1 VRSIDLGKEPIALSV
16 VQEDETKR
24 VSFSDIPEVLLPQLI
39 DAFGQDAVSVAISP
53 TITER
58 QFYSD
63 LPLTKRKR
71 PRYRD
76 LLESGEL
83 EKRVRTLE
91 AKKKVAAKA
100 PYFMAAINRSD
111 EAALGRT
118 GAIYFV
124 CRKGCHFCQYRN
136 FEEHTLDAEG
146 IAARMLA
153 LQKDGADNVQWVSPT
168 SYTGILV
175 KALFLAAKE
184 GLTVPIVHK
193 SEGEDVLEDL
203 AMLDGVVDIYLPDIK
218 FVRPRF
224 ADQIGLPAS
233 YVERM
238 KLCIREMHRQVGPLV
253 RAKEGS
259 LVASS
264 GLLVRHL
271 LMPGGVIE
279 TREMYKLIKK
289 LDPNIPVHVMVN
301 YEPLHAAKTKKGID
315 RHLTAQEIRI
325 AVKFARHYEL
335 PRVYVK

>member
-1 VRSIDLGKEPIALSV
+1 MIDLSEEPIALSV
-16 VQEDETKR
+16 VQDDKTKR
-24 VSFSDIPEVLLPQLI
+24 VSFSDIPELLLPQLI
-39 DAFGQDAVSVAISP
+39 DAFGKDAVGVAISP

-83 EKRVRTLE
+83 EKRVRALD
-91 AKKKVAAKA
+91 AKKKIAAKA
-100 PYFMAAINRSD
+100 TYFMATINRSD

-136 FEEHTLDAEG
+136 FAEYSLDAEG

-168 SYTGILV
+168 SYTGILI
-175 KALFLAAKE
+175 KALWLAAKQ
-184 GLTVPIVHK
+184 GLSIPVVHK
-193 SEGEDVLEDL
+193 SEGEDPIEDL
-203 AMLDGVVDIYLPDIK
+203 VMLDGVVDIYLPDIK
-218 FVRPRF
+218 FVRPEF
-224 ADQIGLPAS
+224 ADQVGLPAS
-233 YVERM
+233 YPERM
-238 KLCIREMHRQVGPLV
+238 KVAVKEMLRQVGPLV

-259 LVASS
+259 LLAAG

-279 TREMYKLIKK
+279 TREVYKLIKK
-289 LDPNIPVHVMVN
+289 LNPEIPVHVMVN
-301 YEPLHAAKTKKGID
+301 YEPLHAAKSKKGID
-315 RHLTAQEIRI
+315 RHLSEQEIRI